1 MGRDDKELTL
11 DEIATWPDTAQD
23 ESLTSLQE
31 AETKYSG
38 VYQLSDEERAAV
50 RGGASPRR
58 VQANSRVTRKFPR
71 FLTAFA
77 DEGQVVIDRPDLTR
91 RDIHLYCRA

>member
-50 RGGASPRR
+50 RGGLAEARAGQFASDAE
-58 VQANSRVTRKFPR
+58 VSALFDR
-71 FLTAFA
+71 F
-77 DEGQVVIDRPDLTR
+77 R
-91 RDIHLYCRA
+91 

>member
-50 RGGASPRR
+50 RGGGLAEARAGQFASDAE
-58 VQANSRVTRKFPR
+58 VSALFDR
-71 FLTAFA
+71 F
-77 DEGQVVIDRPDLTR
+77 R
-91 RDIHLYCRA
+91 